1 MRAAMRFGSTFGRI
15 SFCAGL
21 AACAAS
27 LTACLIPKT
36 SMQSAEGQAALAESH
51 NLLLASNFD
60 NGRSVPW
67 SSSFTAP
74 GTGEVGVQDGALC
87 LRIDDKGVNVW
98 DAQIRHREMV
108 IERGRE
114 YTVRFRA
121 WASAPTHA
129 RPKVGMAGPP
139 YAEYWADTIELGP
152 EPRTFGAVF
161 TMKAKD
167 DPTAEFAFHLGGDM
181 ATTVPLTVCIDDI
194 SLSDPE
200 FQRAVTTEAS
210 ASAPRLL
217 VNQLGYLPKRAKL
230 ATLVSDSAEPVAF
243 QLLDAQGQV
252 LGEGMSLPFGADKAS
267 GKSVHTIDFS
277 SFAGEGNG
285 LILVAAGEKSHPFT
299 VGAGVYKALKY
310 DALAYFYHNRS
321 GIDITMPY
329 AGDERWTRR
338 AGPDDKQVGCAP
350 GAGCNYT
357 LDVSGGW
364 YDAGDHGK
372 YVVNGGIS
380 AWTLF
385 NQYERLTQVGKSKS
399 NFDDGRMSIPEQK
412 NGVPDLLDEARWEL
426 DFLLRMQ
433 VKDGPQAGLV
443 HHKMHDA
450 AWTALP
456 LRPDQDKQKRQLYAP
471 STAATLNL
479 AATAAQAA
487 RIFKGLD
494 AAYAQR
500 CLAAAE
506 KAYAAAQKH
515 PDLFAKVGGV
525 GGGPYDDNH
534 LSDEFYWAAAELWIT
549 TGNASYREA
558 VTKSPYYRK
567 VSTSGEGGS
576 GGLASFTWQNTESL
590 GTLSLALVGGAA
602 GAAEQSAARDAV
614 KQAADVY
621 VQTRTSQG
629 FHVPLEPGADNSLA
643 WGSNGSV
650 LNNMM
655 VLALAYDFSNDPRY
669 ADAVVSGM
677 DYILGENP
685 LDQCYVTGYGAR
697 PLRNPHHRFWA
708 HQIDA
713 SFPPPPPG
721 AVSGG
726 PNSSL
731 QDPYAQ
737 GYGLKGCAP
746 QTCFV
751 DHIESFSTNEITIN
765 WNAPLAWTAAFL
777 DELGQRGL

>member
-1 MRAAMRFGSTFGRI
+1 MRAALRSRSYLGKMSIG
-15 SFCAGL
+15 
-21 AACAAS
+21 AS
-27 LTACLIPKT
+27 LVACTAALSGCLIPKT
-36 SMQSAEGQAALAESH
+36 AMQSAEGQAALAESH

-74 GTGEVGVQDGALC
+74 GTGEAAVQDGALC
-87 LRIDDKGVNVW
+87 LRIDDKGANVW
-98 DAQIRHREMV
+98 DAQLRHREMV
-108 IERGRE
+108 IERGHE

-121 WASAPTHA
+121 WASAPTNA

-139 YAEYWADTIELGP
+139 YAEYWADAIELGT
-152 EPRTFGAVF
+152 EPRSFGAAF
-161 TMKAKD
+161 TMKGKD
-167 DPTAEFAFHLGGDM
+167 DPTAEFAFHLGGSM
-181 ATTVPLTVCIDDI
+181 ASTVPLTVCIDDI

-200 FQRAVTTEAS
+200 FERKVTTEAS
-210 ASAPRLL
+210 ASAPKLL
-217 VNQLGYLPKRAKL
+217 VNQVGYLPKRAKL
-230 ATLVSDSAEPVAF
+230 GTLVNESSEPVAF
-243 QLLDAQGQV
+243 QLLDAQGKV
-252 LGEGMSLPFGADKAS
+252 VSEGTSTPFGADKAS
-267 GKSVHTIDFS
+267 GKTVHTLDFS
-277 SFAGEGNG
+277 SFSAEGEGYV
-285 LILVAAGEKSHPFT
+285 LTAAGEKSHPFAI
-299 VGAGVYKALKY
+299 GAGLYKSLKY

-329 AGDERWTRR
+329 AGHERWTRR
-338 AGPDDKQVGCAP
+338 SGPDDKQVGCAP
-350 GAGCNYT
+350 GAGCNHT

-380 AWTLF
+380 VWTLF
-385 NQYERLTQVGKSKS
+385 NQYERLAQVGKSKPD
-399 NFDDGRMSIPEQK
+399 FDDGKLSIPEQK

-433 VKDGPQAGLV
+433 IKDGAQAGLV

-456 LRPDQDKQKRQLYAP
+456 LRPDQDKQKRQLYAA

-479 AATAAQAA
+479 AATAAQGA
-487 RIFKGLD
+487 RIFKSLD

-506 KAYAAAQKH
+506 RAYAAALKH

-549 TGNASYREA
+549 TGNASYRDA
-558 VTKSPYYRK
+558 VTKSAYYRK
-567 VSTSGEGGS
+567 VPTDGEGGS
-576 GGLASFTWQNTESL
+576 GGMASFTWQNTESL
-590 GTLSLALVGGAA
+590 GTLSLALAA
-602 GAAEQSAARDAV
+602 GAQGASEQSAARDAV

-621 VQTRTSQG
+621 LQARAAQG
-629 FHVPLEPGADNSLA
+629 FHVPLAPDRDDKLA

-655 VLALAYDFSNDPRY
+655 VLALAYDFSSDPRY
-669 ADAVVSGM
+669 ADAVVGGM
-677 DYILGENP
+677 DYLLGDNP
-685 LDQCYVTGYGAR
+685 LDQSYVTGYGAR
-697 PLRNPHHRFWA
+697 PLLHPHHRFWA
-708 HQIDA
+708 NQVDA

>member
-1 MRAAMRFGSTFGRI
+1 MRSWSLSRAALR
-15 SFCAGL
+15 AV
-21 AACAAS
+21 AVVAS
-27 LTACLIPKT
+27 SALLGACLIPRS
-36 SMQSAEGQAALAESH
+36 SMQSAAGQAALAESH

-74 GTGEVGVQDGALC
+74 GAGDVTIQDGALC
-87 LRIDDKGVNVW
+87 LRIDDKGANVW
-98 DAQIRHREMV
+98 DAQLRHREMV
-108 IERGRE
+108 IERGHD
-114 YTVRFRA
+114 YTVHFRA

-139 YAEYWADTIELGP
+139 YAEYWADTIELST
-152 EPRTFGAVF
+152 EPRAFGAAF
-161 TMKAKD
+161 TMKGKD
-167 DPTAEFAFHLGGDM
+167 DPTAEFTFHLGGSL
-181 ATTVPLTVCIDDI
+181 AGSVPLTVCIDDV

-200 FQRAVTTEAS
+200 FERKVTTEAS

-230 ATLVSDSAEPVAF
+230 ATLVQDGSEPIAF
-243 QLLDAQGQV
+243 QLKNAQGEV
-252 LGEGMSLPFGADKAS
+252 VFEGTSAPFGADEAS
-267 GKSVHTIDFS
+267 GKSVHTLDFS
-277 SFAGEGNG
+277 GFSGDGEGFV
-285 LILVAAGEKSHPFT
+285 LSAGDDKSHPFAIAPSIYT
-299 VGAGVYKALKY
+299 KLKY

-321 GIDITMPY
+321 GIEISMPY
-329 AGDERWTRR
+329 AGHERWTRA

-380 AWTLF
+380 VWTLL
-385 NQYERLTQVGKSKS
+385 NQYERLTHVSKSKTD
-399 NFDDGRMSIPEQK
+399 FDDGKLSIPERK

-433 VKDGPQAGLV
+433 IKDGPQAGLV
-443 HHKMHDA
+443 HHKMHDVS
-450 AWTALP
+450 WTALP
-456 LRPDQDKQKRQLYAP
+456 LRPDQDKMKRLLYAP
-471 STAATLNL
+471 STAATLNV

-487 RIFKGLD
+487 RIFKSID

-500 CLAAAE
+500 CLSAAE
-506 KAYAAAQKH
+506 RAYAAAVKH
-515 PDLFAKVGGV
+515 PDLFAEVGGV
-525 GGGPYDDNH
+525 GGGPYDDKH
-534 LSDEFYWAAAELWIT
+534 LADEFYWAAAELWVT
-549 TGNASYREA
+549 TGSATYRDA

-567 VSTSGEGGS
+567 VNTDGEGGS
-576 GGLASFTWQNTESL
+576 GGRASFTWQNTESP
-590 GTLSLALVGGAA
+590 GTLSIALVGGAA
-602 GAAEQSAARDAV
+602 GAAEQNAAREAV
-614 KQAADVY
+614 KKAADVY
-621 VQTRTSQG
+621 VATRAKQG
-629 FHVPLEPGADNSLA
+629 FHVPLDQGPDAKYA

-655 VLALAYDFSNDPRY
+655 VLALAYDFTGDARY

-685 LDQCYVTGYGAR
+685 IDQCYVSGYGAR
-697 PLRNPHHRFWA
+697 PLLHPHHRFWA
-708 HQIDA
+708 NQLDA

-751 DHIESFSTNEITIN
+751 DHIESYSTNEITIN

-777 DELGQRGL
+777 DELGQHGL